1 MKLTI
6 LQENLNKILSQIGR
20 LASNK
25 TTLPILNNVLIE
37 AEKGLL
43 KLTTTNLEIA
53 INSQI
58 RAKVDKEAKITIPC
72 QIFSNYI
79 NLLDKGP
86 IDIELLDTNELS
98 LKSKNS
104 RTKIKGTIAEEFP
117 IIPQIERKNFIK
129 INAIDFKKC
138 LDKVLFTVSPAETRA
153 EISGVLFSFNSD
165 KKLLTLV
172 GTDSYRLAE
181 KSLAV
186 IDSNLSIGQAGIKEK
201 KDVIVPARTILELTR
216 IIDPHTKE
224 GPPAGGEDK
233 REVEIFFSEN
243 QILFIYESTEIISRI
258 INGEYPDYKQLI
270 PQSFT
275 TRALLEKDA
284 LLKAVKAVSLFTKA
298 GLNDINLKFD
308 AAGDKTIVSSLNSQ
322 VGESQIDLKSEIKGE
337 DKEIVFNYRYLLD
350 GLLNLDG
357 VEVSVNMVN
366 DNSPVLLTSPDEK
379 GYLYLVMPIKK

>member
-1 MKLTI
+1 MKLTV
-6 LQENLNKILSQIGR
+6 LQENLNKILIQIGR
-20 LASNK
+20 LTNNK

-58 RAKVDKEAKITIPC
+58 RAKVDQEAKITIPC

-86 IDIELLDTNELS
+86 IEIELLDTNELS

-129 INAIDFKKC
+129 ISAIDFKKC
-138 LDKVLFTVSPAETRA
+138 LDKVLFAISSTETRA
-153 EISGVLFSFNSD
+153 EISGVLFSFD
-165 KKLLTLV
+165 HEKKNLILV

-181 KSLAV
+181 KGLSV
-186 IDSNLSIGQAGIKEK
+186 TDSNIKEK
-201 KDVIVPARTILELTR
+201 KDVIVPARTILELSR
-216 IIDPHTKE
+216 IVENQGD
-224 GPPAGGEDK
+224 
-233 REVEIFFSEN
+233 VEIFFSEN

-275 TRALLEKDA
+275 TRALLEKEV
-284 LLKAVKAVSLFTKA
+284 LLKAVKAVSLFTKT

-308 AAGDKTIVSSLNSQ
+308 AAGDKTTVSSLNNQ
-322 VGESQIDLKSEIKGE
+322 VGESQIDLKAEIKGE
-337 DKEIVFNYRYLLD
+337 DKGIVFNYRYLLD

-357 VEVSVNMVN
+357 AEVSVNMVN
-366 DNSPVLLTSPDEK
+366 DNSPALLTSPEEK
-379 GYLYLVMPIKK
+379 DYLYLVMPIKK

>member
-20 LASNK
+20 LTSNK

-37 AEKGLL
+37 AERGLL

-72 QIFSNYI
+72 QIFANYI

-86 IDIELLDTNELS
+86 IDIELLDTNELNI
-98 LKSKNS
+98 KSKNS
-104 RTKIKGTIAEEFP
+104 WTKIKGTIAEEFP

-129 INAIDFKKC
+129 IKALDFKKC
-138 LDKVLFTVSPAETRA
+138 LDKVLFTVSPTENRA
-153 EISGVLFSFNSD
+153 EISGVLFSFQPE
-165 KKLLTLV
+165 KKILTLV

-181 KSLAV
+181 KSLAI
-186 IDSNLSIGQAGIKEK
+186 IDTNINEK
-201 KDVIVPARTILELTR
+201 KDVIVPARTISELTR
-216 IIDPHTKE
+216 IVED
-224 GPPAGGEDK
+224 GG
-233 REVEIFFSEN
+233 EVEIFFSEN
-243 QILFIYESTEIISRI
+243 QILFIYPPRPDGRVGAGESTEIISRI
-258 INGEYPDYKQLI
+258 INGEYPNYKQLI
-270 PQSFT
+270 PQSFA

-284 LLKAVKAVSLFTKA
+284 LLKAVKAVSLFTKT

-308 AAGDKTIVSSLNSQ
+308 AASDKTLISSLNSQ

-366 DNSPVLLTSPDEK
+366 DNSPALLTSPDEK
-379 GYLYLVMPIKK
+379 DYLYLVMPIKK